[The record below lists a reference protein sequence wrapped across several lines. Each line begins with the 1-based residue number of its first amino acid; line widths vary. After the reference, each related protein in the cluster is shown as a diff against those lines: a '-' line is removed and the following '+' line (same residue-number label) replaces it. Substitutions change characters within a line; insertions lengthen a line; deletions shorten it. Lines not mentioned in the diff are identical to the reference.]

1 MGPNFF
7 YCLPELNLSRPRMEV
22 IRIGRYFRKSDHKLI
37 QRYKCLDCER
47 SFSDATSSLCF
58 NQKKRQINS
67 QLFMLFATGIS
78 HRNAAR
84 FFKVTRKT
92 IARKLEFLGNNA
104 LEALTET
111 NKLFPK
117 SQIVE
122 FDDLETI
129 EHSKCKPLSVTM
141 AVEFKT
147 RRILSYR
154 VSRMPAKGLLA
165 KMARKK
171 YGFRKDERPKARREL
186 FQELSSLVEK
196 TALFKS
202 DEHPGYPRDLKI
214 YFPNCQHQTFKS
226 RKAGNAGQGEL
237 RDKRFD
243 PIFSLN
249 HSFAMLRAHIN
260 RLFRRTWNTTKDP
273 KRLSDHIAIY
283 ALYHNLVMI
292 QKKIN

>member
-1 MGPNFF
+1 
-7 YCLPELNLSRPRMEV
+7 MEV

-37 QRYKCLDCER
+37 QRYKCLDCQK
-47 SFSDATSSLCF
+47 SFSDGTSSPCF

-67 QLFMLFATGIS
+67 QLFQLFSKGIS

-84 FFKVTRKT
+84 YFKVTRKT
-92 IARKLEFLGNNA
+92 VARKLKFLGKYSLIA
-104 LEALTET
+104 LAES
-111 NKLFPK
+111 NKLYPK
-117 SQIVE
+117 SRIVE

-129 EHSKCKPLSVTM
+129 EHSKCKPVSVTM
-141 AVEFKT
+141 AVEYKT
-147 RRILSYR
+147 RRILGFR
-154 VSRMPAKGLLA
+154 VSRMPAKGLLVVL
-165 KMARKK
+165 ARKK
-171 YGFRKDERPKARREL
+171 YGYRKDERAKNRREL
-186 FQELSSLVEK
+186 FQELESLVEK

-202 DEHPGYPRDLKI
+202 DEHPGYPRDLKKL
-214 YFPNCQHQTFKS
+214 FPKCQHQTFKS

-273 KRLSDHIAIY
+273 KRLADHIAIY